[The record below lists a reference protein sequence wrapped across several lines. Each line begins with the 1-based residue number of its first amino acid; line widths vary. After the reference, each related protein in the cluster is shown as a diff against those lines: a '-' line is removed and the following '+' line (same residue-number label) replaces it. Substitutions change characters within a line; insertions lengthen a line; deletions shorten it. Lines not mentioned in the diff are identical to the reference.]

1 MKIRLVM
8 KSVLE
13 NNYPGK
19 TPEEIAKELM
29 QTPAFSVIHHTMRD
43 DLGRLAVTSIIQQ
56 MLSDGQ
62 ITLTND
68 FDKKFETDKFDLG
81 TNRKVAGL
89 MGSTCYMADDFEK
102 LYQKT
107 EENILRIASLVEQNG
122 HHSTFGHSHLTLE
135 ISGLPKALAMVLNN
149 EKEYCTSEKS
159 ARYTIMKD
167 IEPKQQALYDKWKEI
182 FKGKIDKVYGKCQPF
197 FDKDGKKSTK
207 LAQENARYMLS
218 VFTPT
223 NMVYTTSFRQLNYLY
238 HWMQKEIENPSNSFY
253 KQLIPAMKEFSA
265 WCESKN
271 LISNYLV
278 DGKGRSFSLFGEPN
292 IEKTWSNTYQ
302 DDYMASF
309 ACLAQLHR
317 HRSINYSIDNSSF
330 KNNFAENNSYFVP
343 PILKDDEKLVKA
355 YLKDIASVGESLP
368 QGTLVHIS
376 EQGDIDSFLLKARE
390 RNCTMAQLEIANLT
404 FAQTKEYHSSLDKK
418 YQEFVKENNPNA
430 QIVKEMANRL
440 EPLTHGARCT
450 AGYNCASPC
459 AFADGIKMER
469 LV

>member
-1 MKIRLVM
+1 
-8 KSVLE
+8 
-13 NNYPGK
+13 
-19 TPEEIAKELM
+19 
-29 QTPAFSVIHHTMRD
+29 
-43 DLGRLAVTSIIQQ
+43 
-56 MLSDGQ
+56 
-62 ITLTND
+62 
-68 FDKKFETDKFDLG
+68 
-81 TNRKVAGL
+81 
-89 MGSTCYMADDFEK
+89 
-102 LYQKT
+102 
-107 EENILRIASLVEQNG
+107 
-122 HHSTFGHSHLTLE
+122 
-135 ISGLPKALAMVLNN
+135 
-149 EKEYCTSEKS
+149 
-159 ARYTIMKD
+159 MKD
-167 IEPKQQALYDKWKEI
+167 IEPSQQALYDKWKEI

-238 HWMQKEIENPSNSFY
+238 HWMQQEIENPSNSFY
-253 KQLIPAMKEFSA
+253 KQLIPAMKEFSV
-265 WCESKN
+265 WCENKN
-271 LISNYLV
+271 LVSNSLN
-278 DGKGRSFSLFGEPN
+278 DGKNRSFSLFGEPN
-292 IEKTWSNTYQ
+292 IEKSWSNIYQ

-317 HRSINYSIDNSSF
+317 HRSINYSIEKNSF
-330 KNNFAENNSYFVP
+330 KNNFAENNLYFIP

-368 QGTLVHIS
+368 QGTMIHIS
-376 EQGDIDSFLLKARE
+376 EQGNLDTFILKAKE